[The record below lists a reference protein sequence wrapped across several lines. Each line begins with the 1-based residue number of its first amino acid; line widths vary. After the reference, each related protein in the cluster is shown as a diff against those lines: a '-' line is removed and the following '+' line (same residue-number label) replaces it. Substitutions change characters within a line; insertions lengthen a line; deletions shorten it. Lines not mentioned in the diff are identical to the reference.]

1 MNVSQ
6 LPGALFLMIIGA
18 GVLAVA
24 YLGYR
29 KGELPAGSS
38 FLRAYRPNRTDNPLA
53 FHCFLVL
60 YFCAGMALAV
70 WGLLI
75 LIGMAPP
82 LKLQ

>member
-1 MNVSQ
+1 LNVSQ
-6 LPGALFLMIIGA
+6 LPGAVFLVALGA

-24 YLGYR
+24 YLGHR
-29 KGELPAGSS
+29 KGELPAGTS
-38 FLRAYRPNRTDNPLA
+38 FLRACRPSRTDNPLA

-60 YFCAGMALAV
+60 YVCAGMALAV

-82 LKLQ
+82 LRLQ

>member
-1 MNVSQ
+1 M
-6 LPGALFLMIIGA
+6 
-18 GVLAVA
+18 
-24 YLGYR
+24 
-29 KGELPAGSS
+29 PAGTS
-38 FLRAYRPNRTDNPLA
+38 FLRVYRPSRTDNPLA
-53 FHCFLVL
+53 FHYFLVL